1 MKRIRTLVAALLAAC
16 CQAAQAAIVECDPVP
31 GQFTVFLSE
40 PTGLMTDK
48 AQLRQF
54 LQKLQFELDQGRDAR
69 WINAQTTEV
78 RFVSCFNRAPALD
91 GSEFS
96 TSLVDGLHSG
106 RVLLEIW
113 GTLANEA
120 VSGEPPRLSAQM
132 NYLLVPM
139 RFATDQ
145 REPSAPAL
153 QRLRYPEQGAQPTA
167 DAVQLISRP
176 LDIDAF
182 VASALGFKLL
192 REQSLDL
199 AHANLCRAH
208 ALLGVIAKRP
218 LAGRSKADLAALHQ
232 FVLDGAGQAVRQ
244 ALAEPRYPK
253 TGLLRLQLPAQAC
266 AGQE

>member
-1 MKRIRTLVAALLAAC
+1 MRPARTLFAAIGLICGL
-16 CQAAQAAIVECDPVP
+16 QAQAAIVECEAVP

-40 PTGLMTDK
+40 PTGLITDK

-54 LQKLQFELDQGRDAR
+54 LQKLQFELDQDRDAR
-69 WINAQTTEV
+69 WINAQTTAV

-96 TSLVDGLHSG
+96 ASLVEGLHG
-106 RVLLEIW
+106 ERVLLEMW
-113 GTLANEA
+113 GSLSNEA
-120 VSGEPPRLSAQM
+120 AAGAPPRLSAQM
-132 NYLLVPM
+132 NYLLVPI
-139 RFATDQ
+139 RFAADQ

-153 QRLRYPEQGAQPTA
+153 QRLRYPEQGAPPTG

-192 REQSLDL
+192 RERSFDL
-199 AHANLCRAH
+199 AHANLCRAN
-208 ALLGVIAKRP
+208 ALLGSIAKRP
-218 LAGRSKADLAALHQ
+218 LAGRSKTDLAALHQ
-232 FVLDGAGQAVRQ
+232 FVRDGAGDAVR
-244 ALAEPRYPK
+244 LAVVDPRYPK
-253 TGLLRLQLPAQAC
+253 AGLLRLQLPAQAC